1 MGAGTLASCLTMA
14 RSIQAGGETQDTAEI
29 ANLQKLINLSAQYLD
44 AGGEVNH
51 YPLGHACPSGIYPGG
66 RGSQKNEATERD
78 LTNGRAWG
86 HSVAWAFIVLCHALQ
101 CLDVLGL
108 ALILSKA

>member
-1 MGAGTLASCLTMA
+1 MTELTKHQADISLFDTSVSLAGKS
-14 RSIQAGGETQDTAEI
+14 
-29 ANLQKLINLSAQYLD
+29 
-44 AGGEVNH
+44 
-51 YPLGHACPSGIYPGG
+51 
-66 RGSQKNEATERD
+66 KNEATERD